1 MRSPTEAKAPRRFST
16 RRLTLLAVVFA
27 VVLASVT
34 AGMIIWRDGRIDYR
48 TDAPVFGSKQ
58 GDYDC
63 DSGLSAIMDEIGVQ
77 APVQERPNTCSVT
90 FENPSAPV
98 GDAWKYT
105 IRVRHDRFD
114 ADFGHYRSL
123 EDSRGADECA
133 LFPYGFTGVSRYI
146 DGQGG
151 FCVLRSSD
159 PDYRKSKEVASKVL
173 LVRFG
178 EQIEVDIAIQLPRNA
193 ELTSPERTMPFSRRN
208 YLEYQA
214 AKTFTAQ
221 LDPTGMAEKQLSQYT
236 PFPASALDRSG
247 TGLNDWCSTLSMV
260 DVEGI
265 ANTDIASF
273 LEYEVELV
281 DGDADWWEPANSDEI
296 HCSAAWA
303 IKARNESEPGSS
315 EAELLGQ
322 AAGLNVTPWPWGT
335 EVPEGGSGIE
345 NGRTNCT
352 SIVSGTSDS
361 ALTDELETFDGI
373 TSMRRCDAE
382 GEQTEIV
389 FLIETAFVV
398 RIWAFGWDSEGY
410 PRDGFGWNEPV
421 QDEILAA
428 LLDHLAQQS

>member
-1 MRSPTEAKAPRRFST
+1 MKTLRRFST
-16 RRLTLLAVVFA
+16 RRLALLAVVFA

-48 TDAPVFGSKQ
+48 IDAPVFGSEQ

-63 DSGLSAIMDEIGVQ
+63 GSGLSTLMDEIGIQ
-77 APVQERPNTCSVT
+77 APIQEWANTCSVT

-114 ADFGHYRSL
+114 TDFGPYRSL
-123 EDSRGADECA
+123 EDSRGADECS
-133 LFPYGFTGVSRYI
+133 LFPYGFTGISRYI

-151 FCVLRSSD
+151 FCVLRNSD
-159 PDYRKSKEVASKVL
+159 PGYRKSKEIASKVL
-173 LVRFG
+173 LARFG
-178 EQIEVDIAIQLPRNA
+178 EQIEVDIAIQLPRDA

-214 AKTFTAQ
+214 AKTFTTQ
-221 LDPTGMAEKQLSQYT
+221 LDPTGMVGEQLSQYT
-236 PFPASALDRSG
+236 PFPDPSPDRLG
-247 TGLNDWCSTLSMV
+247 KDLNEWCSELSMV
-260 DVEGI
+260 DVDGI

-281 DGDADWWEPANSDEI
+281 DNGTDWWDPTNSDET
-296 HCSAAWA
+296 HCSATWT
-303 IKARNESEPGSS
+303 IEVRNEGEPGSS
-315 EAELLGQ
+315 DAELLGQ
-322 AAGLNVTPWPWGT
+322 AAGLSVAPWPWGT

-352 SIVSGTSDS
+352 SIVPG
-361 ALTDELETFDGI
+361 ALEPDLTEELESFDGI
-373 TSMRRCDAE
+373 GTVKRCDAE
-382 GEQTEIV
+382 GEQTELV
-389 FLIETAFVV
+389 FLLETAFVV

-410 PRDGFGWNEPV
+410 PRDSIGWNEPI
-421 QDEILAA
+421 QDEILTA
-428 LLDHLAQQS
+428 LLGHLAQRG